1 MASLLWSIW
10 VIVWLSLENLIQTH
24 AAIFLH
30 VQFVYSFTS
39 SQILTFTTV
48 SNFLT
53 HQQSQTERK
62 QYITLSA
69 VSI

>member
-10 VIVWLSLENLIQTH
+10 VIVWLSLENSIQTH
-24 AAIFLH
+24 ADL
-30 VQFVYSFTS
+30 S
-39 SQILTFTTV
+39 SLLILKL

-62 QYITLSA
+62 QHMTLSA